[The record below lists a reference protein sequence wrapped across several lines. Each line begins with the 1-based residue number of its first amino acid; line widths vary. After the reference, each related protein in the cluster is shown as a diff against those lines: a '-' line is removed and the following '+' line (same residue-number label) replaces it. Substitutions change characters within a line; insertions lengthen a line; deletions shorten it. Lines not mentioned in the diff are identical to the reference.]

1 MHMRSGLLVCTV
13 ILTGGF
19 LVGSAFAQPG
29 GLGSEDATGL
39 VLRSTVGEFSGRVPV
54 PTEPIAEVRPGETV
68 TITGDCVRAP
78 SADELRVV
86 LTLAEGTA
94 GYRAVMATDQRMH
107 DGNLQV
113 RVPDMPEADNH
124 VFQVKVFRLGQQA
137 PQICEAGAIRID
149 AQPDGKVG

>member
-1 MHMRSGLLVCTV
+1 MHIRSEIVVCVV
-13 ILTGGF
+13 ILTGG
-19 LVGSAFAQPG
+19 LLAGSAFAQPG
-29 GLGSEDATGL
+29 GLGPEDAPGL
-39 VLRSTVGEFSGRVPV
+39 VLRSTAGEFSSRAPS
-54 PTEPIAEVRPGETV
+54 PTEPVAEVRPGQTV
-68 TITGDCVRAP
+68 TITGDCVRTP
-78 SADELRVV
+78 SVENLRVV
-86 LTLAEGTA
+86 LTLAGAAT
-94 GYRAVMATDQRMH
+94 GYRAVMATDQRIH